1 MYCEMKKIR
10 YFIISLFLLASCS
23 QSGDLSMN
31 KSAKEFIGNPDYPAI
46 SYGGYREKSREQQ
59 PTINEIKEDLL
70 IMHAQ
75 GFRVFRTYDLHHPFA
90 ENTLKAIRE
99 IKQADS
105 DFEMY
110 VMLGAWIQCKDAFTE
125 NPIHEEEDF
134 EGNKFE
140 ITEAVRLAQE
150 YPDIVK
156 IIAVGNEAMVH
167 WAWSYH
173 VPPKFVLKWV
183 KYLQELK
190 ANGDLNDDL
199 WVTSSDNFA
208 SWGGGSDDYHNDDLD
223 ELIRSVDFVSMH
235 TYAFH
240 DTHYNPSFWNLDA
253 VPENLD
259 KQDTI
264 KQAMKRAVDYELNQ
278 FDSVKKYVHEIDP
291 SKEVHIGETGWSSV
305 ASDLYGYGGT
315 EAADEYKLGLYYQMI
330 SDICYSMSLTCFYF
344 SAFNEP
350 WKDSTNENG
359 SENHFGLFTVE
370 GKAKYPLWEQVD
382 NGVFNNLTRGGNPI
396 EKTYNGNFEAL
407 LKDSNIP
414 PITIKEE

>member
-1 MYCEMKKIR
+1 MKKIR
-10 YFIISLFLLASCS
+10 CFIISLFLLASCS

-190 ANGDLNDDL
+190 ASGDLNDDL

-253 VPENLD
+253 IPENVD

-264 KQAMKRAVDYELNQ
+264 KQAMKSAVDYELNQ

>member
-1 MYCEMKKIR
+1 MKKIR

-414 PITIKEE
+414 PIRIKEE

>member
-1 MYCEMKKIR
+1 MKKIR

-23 QSGDLSMN
+23 QSGDLSMD

-190 ANGDLNDDL
+190 ASGDLNDDL

-253 VPENLD
+253 IPENVD

-264 KQAMKRAVDYELNQ
+264 KQAMKSAVDYELNQ

-370 GKAKYPLWEQVD
+370 GKAKYPLWELVD

-414 PITIKEE
+414 PIRIKEE

>member
-1 MYCEMKKIR
+1 MKKIR

-23 QSGDLSMN
+23 QSGDLGMD
-31 KSAKEFIGNPDYPAI
+31 KSAKEFIGNPYYPAI
-46 SYGGYREKSREQQ
+46 SYGGYRGKSREQQ
-59 PTINEIKEDLL
+59 PTIDEIKEDLL

-125 NPIHEEEDF
+125 NPIHEEEDL

-140 ITEAVRLAQE
+140 ITEAIRLAQE

-173 VPPKFVLKWV
+173 VPPKFILKWV
-183 KYLQELK
+183 KHLQALK
-190 ANGDLNDDL
+190 ASGDLSNDL
-199 WVTSSDNFA
+199 WITSSDNFA

-253 VPENLD
+253 IPENTD

-264 KQAMKRAVDYELNQ
+264 KQAIKRAVDYELDQ

-382 NGVFNNLTRGGNPI
+382 NGVFNNLTRGGNQI

>member
-1 MYCEMKKIR
+1 MKKIR
-10 YFIISLFLLASCS
+10 YFIISLFLLVSCS
-23 QSGDLSMN
+23 QSGDLNMN

-125 NPIHEEEDF
+125 NPIHEEEDL

-190 ANGDLNDDL
+190 ARGDLNDNL

-240 DTHYNPSFWNLDA
+240 DTHYNPSFWNLD
-253 VPENLD
+253 VMPENED

-264 KQAMKRAVDYELNQ
+264 KQAIKRAVDYELNQ
-278 FDSVKKYVHEIDP
+278 FDNVKKYVHEIDP
-291 SKEVHIGETGWSSV
+291 SKQVHIGETGWSSV

-315 EAADEYKLGLYYQMI
+315 EAADEFKLGLYYQMI

-359 SENHFGLFTVE
+359 SENHFGLFTVD

-382 NGVFNNLTRGGNPI
+382 KGVFKNLTRGGNQI
-396 EKTYNGNFEAL
+396 TKTYDGNFEIL
-407 LKDSNIP
+407 LNASNIP
-414 PITIKEE
+414 PINTKKD

>member
-1 MYCEMKKIR
+1 MKKIR

-23 QSGDLSMN
+23 QSGDLSMD
-31 KSAKEFIGNPDYPAI
+31 KSAKEFIGNSDYPAI
-46 SYGGYREKSREQQ
+46 SYGGYRGKSREQQ

-75 GFRVFRTYDLHHPFA
+75 GYRVFRTYDLHHPFA

-183 KYLQELK
+183 KHLQGLK
-190 ANGDLNDDL
+190 ASGDLSNDL
-199 WVTSSDNFA
+199 WITSSDNFA
-208 SWGGGSDDYHNDDLD
+208 SWGGGSDDYHNNDLD

-240 DTHYNPSFWNLDA
+240 DTYYNPSFWNLNA
-253 VPENLD
+253 IPENTD

-264 KQAMKRAVDYELNQ
+264 KQAIKRAVDYELDQ

-305 ASDLYGYGGT
+305 ASDLYGSGGT

-330 SDICYSMSLTCFYF
+330 SDICYSMSITCFYF

-359 SENHFGLFTVE
+359 SENHFGLFTAD

-382 NGVFNNLTRGGNPI
+382 NGVFNNLTRGGNLI

-407 LKDSNIP
+407 LEDSNIP
-414 PITIKEE
+414 PISINEE

>member
-1 MYCEMKKIR
+1 MKKIR

-23 QSGDLSMN
+23 QSGDLSMD
-31 KSAKEFIGNPDYPAI
+31 KSAKEFIGNSDYPAI
-46 SYGGYREKSREQQ
+46 SYGGYRGKSREQQ

-183 KYLQELK
+183 KHLQDLK
-190 ANGDLNDDL
+190 VSGDLSNDL
-199 WVTSSDNFA
+199 WITSSDNFA
-208 SWGGGSDDYHNDDLD
+208 SWGGGSDDYHNNDLD

-240 DTHYNPSFWNLDA
+240 DTYYNPSFWNLNA
-253 VPENLD
+253 IPENTD

-264 KQAMKRAVDYELNQ
+264 KQAIKRAVDYELDQ

-305 ASDLYGYGGT
+305 ASDLYGSGGT

-330 SDICYSMSLTCFYF
+330 SDICYSMSITCFYF

-359 SENHFGLFTVE
+359 SENHFGLFTAD

-382 NGVFNNLTRGGNPI
+382 NGVFNNLTRGGNLI

-407 LKDSNIP
+407 LEDSNIP
-414 PITIKEE
+414 PISINEE

>member
-1 MYCEMKKIR
+1 MKKIR

-90 ENTLKAIRE
+90 ENTLKAIKE

-190 ANGDLNDDL
+190 ASGDLNDDL

-208 SWGGGSDDYHNDDLD
+208 SWGGGSDDYHNDDLN

-253 VPENLD
+253 IPENVD

-264 KQAMKRAVDYELNQ
+264 KQAMKSAVDYELNQ

-305 ASDLYGYGGT
+305 ASELYGYGGT

-414 PITIKEE
+414 PIRIKEE

>member
-1 MYCEMKKIR
+1 MKKIR

-23 QSGDLSMN
+23 QSGDLSMD

-190 ANGDLNDDL
+190 ASGDLNDDL

-278 FDSVKKYVHEIDP
+278 FDNVKKYVHEIDP

-305 ASDLYGYGGT
+305 ASELYGYGGT

-414 PITIKEE
+414 PIRIKEE

>member
-1 MYCEMKKIR
+1 MKKIR

-190 ANGDLNDDL
+190 ASGDLSDDL

-208 SWGGGSDDYHNDDLD
+208 SWGGGSDDYHKDDLD

-253 VPENLD
+253 TPENVD

-414 PITIKEE
+414 PIRIKEE

>member
-1 MYCEMKKIR
+1 MKKIR

-23 QSGDLSMN
+23 QSGDLSMD

-46 SYGGYREKSREQQ
+46 SYGGYREKSRVQQ

-190 ANGDLNDDL
+190 ASGDLNDDL

-253 VPENLD
+253 ELANTD
-259 KQDTI
+259 KQDII

-278 FDSVKKYVHEIDP
+278 FDSVKKYVHKIDP
-291 SKEVHIGETGWSSV
+291 LKEVHIGETGWSSV

-330 SDICYSMSLTCFYF
+330 SDICYSMSITCFYF

-359 SENHFGLFTVE
+359 SENHFGLFTVD

-382 NGVFNNLTRGGNPI
+382 NGVFDNLTRGGNPI
-396 EKTYNGNFEAL
+396 VKTYNGDFQAL
-407 LKDSNIP
+407 LDDSNIP
-414 PITIKEE
+414 PVTVTEE

>member
-1 MYCEMKKIR
+1 MKKIR
-10 YFIISLFLLASCS
+10 FFIITSFLLVSCS
-23 QSGDLSMN
+23 ESGDLSMN
-31 KSAKEFIGNPDYPAI
+31 KSAKEFIGNPEYPAI
-46 SYGGYREKSREQQ
+46 SYGGYRGKSRQEQ
-59 PTINEIKEDLL
+59 PSINEIKEDLY

-90 ENTLKAIRE
+90 ENTLKAIKE
-99 IKQADS
+99 IKQTDPS
-105 DFEMY
+105 FEMY

-125 NPIHEEEDF
+125 KPINHEEDY

-183 KYLQELK
+183 KHLQDLK
-190 ANGDLNDDL
+190 LNGVLNNDL
-199 WVTSSDNFA
+199 WITSSDNFA
-208 SWGGGSDDYHNDDLD
+208 SWGGGSSEYHNEDLN

-240 DTHYNPSFWNLDA
+240 DTHYNPSFWNLTTT
-253 VPENLD
+253 PENLN
-259 KQDTI
+259 KQNIIMD
-264 KQAMKRAVDYELNQ
+264 AMQRAVDYELDQ
-278 FDSVKKYVHEIDP
+278 FESVQNYVRNIDP

-305 ASDLYGYGGT
+305 ASDLYGYSGS

-330 SDICYSMSLTCFYF
+330 TDVCFVKSISCFYF
-344 SAFNEP
+344 SAFDEP
-350 WKDSTNENG
+350 WKDSNNENG
-359 SENHFGLFTVE
+359 SENHFGLFTVD
-370 GKAKYPLWEQVD
+370 GKAKYPLWEKVD
-382 NGVFNNLTRGGNPI
+382 SGVFNDLSRGGNSI
-396 EKTYNGNFEAL
+396 VKTYNGDLEAL
-407 LKDSNIP
+407 LKTSNIP
-414 PITIKEE
+414 PINNKEE

>member
-1 MYCEMKKIR
+1 MKKIR

-23 QSGDLSMN
+23 QSGDLSMD

-253 VPENLD
+253 IPENVD

-414 PITIKEE
+414 PIRIKEE

>member
-1 MYCEMKKIR
+1 MKKIR
-10 YFIISLFLLASCS
+10 HFIISLFLLASCS
-23 QSGDLSMN
+23 QSGDLIMN

-125 NPIHEEEDF
+125 NPIHEEEDL

-183 KYLQELK
+183 KHLQGLK
-190 ANGDLNDDL
+190 ASGELGNDL
-199 WVTSSDNFA
+199 WITSSDNFA

-253 VPENLD
+253 IPENTD

-264 KQAMKRAVDYELNQ
+264 KQAIKRAVDYELNQ

-291 SKEVHIGETGWSSV
+291 LKEVHIGETGWSSV

-344 SAFNEP
+344 SAFDEP

>member
-1 MYCEMKKIR
+1 MKKIR
-10 YFIISLFLLASCS
+10 HFIISLFLLASCS

-190 ANGDLNDDL
+190 ASGDLNDNL

-253 VPENLD
+253 TPENVD

-264 KQAMKRAVDYELNQ
+264 KQAMKRAIDYELNQ

>member
-1 MYCEMKKIR
+1 MKKIR
-10 YFIISLFLLASCS
+10 FFIITSFLLVSCS
-23 QSGDLSMN
+23 ESGDLSMN
-31 KSAKEFIGNPDYPAI
+31 KSAKEFIGNPEYPAI
-46 SYGGYREKSREQQ
+46 SYGGYRAKSRQEQ
-59 PTINEIKEDLL
+59 PSINEIKEDLY

-90 ENTLKAIRE
+90 ENTLKAIKE
-99 IKQADS
+99 IKQTDPS
-105 DFEMY
+105 FEMY

-125 NPIHEEEDF
+125 KPINHEEDY

-183 KYLQELK
+183 KHLQDLK
-190 ANGDLNDDL
+190 LNGVLNNDL
-199 WVTSSDNFA
+199 WITSSDNFA
-208 SWGGGSDDYHNDDLD
+208 SWGGGSAEYHNEDLN

-240 DTHYNPSFWNLDA
+240 DTHYNPSFWNLTTT
-253 VPENLD
+253 PENLN
-259 KQDTI
+259 KQNIIMD
-264 KQAMKRAVDYELNQ
+264 AMQRAVDYELDQ
-278 FDSVKKYVHEIDP
+278 FESVQNYVRNIDP

-305 ASDLYGYGGT
+305 ASDLYGYSGS

-330 SDICYSMSLTCFYF
+330 TDVCFVKSISCFYF
-344 SAFNEP
+344 SAFDEP
-350 WKDSTNENG
+350 WKDSNNENG
-359 SENHFGLFTVE
+359 SENHFGLFTVD
-370 GKAKYPLWEQVD
+370 GKAKYPLWEKVD
-382 NGVFNNLTRGGNPI
+382 SGVFNDLSRGGNSI
-396 EKTYNGNFEAL
+396 VKTYNGDLEAL
-407 LKDSNIP
+407 LKTSNIP
-414 PITIKEE
+414 PINNKEE

>member
-1 MYCEMKKIR
+1 MKKIR
-10 YFIISLFLLASCS
+10 CFIISLFLLASCS

-330 SDICYSMSLTCFYF
+330 TDICYSMSLTCFYF

-414 PITIKEE
+414 PIRIKEE

>member
-1 MYCEMKKIR
+1 MKKIR
-10 YFIISLFLLASCS
+10 CFIISLFLLASCS

-253 VPENLD
+253 IPENVD

>member
-1 MYCEMKKIR
+1 MKKIR

-23 QSGDLSMN
+23 QSGGLSMDR
-31 KSAKEFIGNPDYPAI
+31 SAKEFIGNPNYPAI
-46 SYGGYREKSREQQ
+46 SYGGYRAKSREQQ

-190 ANGDLNDDL
+190 ASGDLNDDL

-253 VPENLD
+253 IPENVD

-264 KQAMKRAVDYELNQ
+264 KQAMKSAVDYELNQ

>member
-1 MYCEMKKIR
+1 MKKIR
-10 YFIISLFLLASCS
+10 CFIISLFLLASCS

-190 ANGDLNDDL
+190 ASGDLNDDL

-253 VPENLD
+253 IPENVD

>member
-1 MYCEMKKIR
+1 MKKIR

-190 ANGDLNDDL
+190 ASGDLNDDL

-240 DTHYNPSFWNLDA
+240 DTHYNPSFWNLDD